1 MGRRYRWDTVE
12 KRLVEIGSEW
22 TPTSRQ
28 VARAD
33 VSYMDGLKTIDGFDI
48 SSKRKRREYMKLNGV
63 VDTSDYSDSYIEAQ
77 KKSREREDA
86 AHRREV
92 IEKAWWQHVEKGER
106 R

>member
-1 MGRRYRWDTVE
+1 MGRRYRWDATE
-12 KRLVEIGSEW
+12 KRLVEIGVEW

-48 SSKRKRREYMKLNGV
+48 SSKRKRREYMKAANV
-63 VDTSDYSDSYIEAQ
+63 VDTSDYSESYIEGQ
-77 KKSREREDA
+77 KKAREREDA
-86 AHRREV
+86 SHRREV
-92 IEKAWWQHVEKGER
+92 IERAWYQHVEKGER

>member
-1 MGRRYRWDTVE
+1 MGRRYRWDVAT
-12 KRLVEIGSEW
+12 KQLVEVGVEW

-48 SSKRKRREYMKLNGV
+48 SSKRKRREYMKLNNV
-63 VDTSDYSDSYIEAQ
+63 VDTSDYSDAYVEGQ
-77 KKSREREDA
+77 KKAREREDA
-86 AHRREV
+86 GHRRGV
-92 IEKAWWQHVEKGER
+92 IEKAWYQHVEKGER